1 MAQEGWCELDKTRTP
16 NKLSEIL
23 SVPWIRS
30 SLILGG
36 MLAAIGVMLILIFRF
51 LELGSSPLFLNA
63 KNLVIEYGLVGIFV
77 VTILA
82 GTIVPLGSPAL
93 VVAAASLGIHPMLLT
108 IVATAGFTV
117 GMTINYVLAYGLGR
131 PFVVKKLGTERL
143 EEISTLWGRWGWI
156 IYVIFGIIPVLPVEF
171 LALFC
176 GLIKARF
183 GHFLIL
189 SFIPRLLVF
198 ALLSHFG
205 VQLGWWLGI
214 T

>member
-1 MAQEGWCELDKTRTP
+1 MDKTCTQ

-23 SVPWIRS
+23 NVPWVRS

-36 MLAAIGVMLILIFRF
+36 MLAAIGVTLILIFKF
-51 LELGSSPLFLNA
+51 LKLGASPIFVDT
-63 KNLVIEYGLVGIFV
+63 KNLVIEYGLAGIFV
-77 VTILA
+77 ATILA
-82 GTIVPLGSPAL
+82 GTIIPVGSPAL
-93 VVAAASLGIHPMLLT
+93 VVIAASLGIHPMLLT
-108 IVATAGFTV
+108 IVATVGFTV
-117 GMTINYVLAYGLGR
+117 GMVINYVLAYGLGR
-131 PFVVKKLGTERL
+131 PFVVKKLGMKRL
-143 EEISTLWGRWGWI
+143 EEISALWSRWGWI

-183 GHFLIL
+183 SHFLIL
-189 SFIPRLLVF
+189 SFIPRLVVF
-198 ALLSHFG
+198 TLLSYLG

>member
-1 MAQEGWCELDKTRTP
+1 LDKTCTQ

-23 SVPWIRS
+23 NVPWVRS

-36 MLAAIGVMLILIFRF
+36 ILAAIGVTLILIFKF
-51 LELGSSPLFLNA
+51 LELGASPIFVDT
-63 KNLVIEYGLVGIFV
+63 KNLVIEYGLAGIFV
-77 VTILA
+77 ATILA
-82 GTIVPLGSPAL
+82 GTIIPVGSPAL
-93 VVAAASLGIHPMLLT
+93 VVIAASLGIHPMLLT
-108 IVATAGFTV
+108 IVATVGFTV
-117 GMTINYVLAYGLGR
+117 GMVINYVLAYGLGR
-131 PFVVKKLGTERL
+131 PFVVKKLGMERL
-143 EEISTLWGRWGWI
+143 EEISALWSRWGWI

-183 GHFLIL
+183 SHFLIL
-189 SFIPRLLVF
+189 SFIPRLVVF
-198 ALLSHFG
+198 TLLSYLG

>member
-1 MAQEGWCELDKTRTP
+1 LDKTCTQ

-23 SVPWIRS
+23 NVPWVRS

-36 MLAAIGVMLILIFRF
+36 MLAAIGVTLILIFKF
-51 LELGSSPLFLNA
+51 LELGASPIFVDT
-63 KNLVIEYGLVGIFV
+63 KNLVIEYGLAGIFV
-77 VTILA
+77 ATILA
-82 GTIVPLGSPAL
+82 GTIIPVGSPAL
-93 VVAAASLGIHPMLLT
+93 VVIAASLGIHPMLLT
-108 IVATAGFTV
+108 IVATVGFTV
-117 GMTINYVLAYGLGR
+117 GMVINYVLAYGLGR
-131 PFVVKKLGTERL
+131 PFVVKKLGMERL
-143 EEISTLWGRWGWI
+143 EEISALWSRWGWI

-183 GHFLIL
+183 SHFLIL
-189 SFIPRLLVF
+189 SFIPRLVVF
-198 ALLSHFG
+198 TLLSYLG

>member
-1 MAQEGWCELDKTRTP
+1 MDKTCTQ

-23 SVPWIRS
+23 NVPWVRS

-36 MLAAIGVMLILIFRF
+36 ILAAIGVTLILIFKF
-51 LELGSSPLFLNA
+51 LELGASPIFVDT
-63 KNLVIEYGLVGIFV
+63 KNLVIEYGLAGIFV
-77 VTILA
+77 ATILA
-82 GTIVPLGSPAL
+82 GTIIPVGSPAL
-93 VVAAASLGIHPMLLT
+93 VVIAASLGIHPMLLT
-108 IVATAGFTV
+108 IVATVGFTV
-117 GMTINYVLAYGLGR
+117 GMVINYVLAYGLGR
-131 PFVVKKLGTERL
+131 PFVVKKLGMERL
-143 EEISTLWGRWGWI
+143 EEISALWSRWGWI

-183 GHFLIL
+183 SHFLIL
-189 SFIPRLLVF
+189 SFIPRLVVF
-198 ALLSHFG
+198 TLLSYLG

>member
-1 MAQEGWCELDKTRTP
+1 LDKTCTQ

-23 SVPWIRS
+23 NVPWVRS

-36 MLAAIGVMLILIFRF
+36 MLAAIGVTLILIFKF
-51 LELGSSPLFLNA
+51 LKLGASPIFVDT
-63 KNLVIEYGLVGIFV
+63 KNLVIEYGLAGIFV
-77 VTILA
+77 ATILA
-82 GTIVPLGSPAL
+82 GTIIPVGSPAL
-93 VVAAASLGIHPMLLT
+93 VVIAASLGIHPMLLT
-108 IVATAGFTV
+108 IVATVGFTV
-117 GMTINYVLAYGLGR
+117 GMVINYVLAYGLGR
-131 PFVVKKLGTERL
+131 PFVVKKLGMKRL
-143 EEISTLWGRWGWI
+143 EEISALWSRWGWI

-183 GHFLIL
+183 SHFLIL
-189 SFIPRLLVF
+189 SFIPRLVVF
-198 ALLSHFG
+198 TLLSYLG

>member
-1 MAQEGWCELDKTRTP
+1 MDKTCTQ

-23 SVPWIRS
+23 NVPWVRS

-36 MLAAIGVMLILIFRF
+36 MLAAIGVTLILIFKF
-51 LELGSSPLFLNA
+51 LELGASPIFVDT
-63 KNLVIEYGLVGIFV
+63 KNLVIEYGLAGIFV
-77 VTILA
+77 ATILA
-82 GTIVPLGSPAL
+82 GTIIPVGSPAL
-93 VVAAASLGIHPMLLT
+93 VVIAASLGIHPMLLT
-108 IVATAGFTV
+108 IVATVGFTV
-117 GMTINYVLAYGLGR
+117 GMVINYVLAYGLGR
-131 PFVVKKLGTERL
+131 PFVVKKLGMERL
-143 EEISTLWGRWGWI
+143 EEISALWSRWGWI

-183 GHFLIL
+183 SHFLIL
-189 SFIPRLLVF
+189 SFIPRLVVF
-198 ALLSHFG
+198 TLLSYLG

>member
-1 MAQEGWCELDKTRTP
+1 MDKTCTQ

-23 SVPWIRS
+23 NVPWVRS

-36 MLAAIGVMLILIFRF
+36 MLAAIGVILILIFKF
-51 LELGSSPLFLNA
+51 LKLGASPIFVDT
-63 KNLVIEYGLVGIFV
+63 KNLVIEYGLAGIFV
-77 VTILA
+77 ATILA
-82 GTIVPLGSPAL
+82 GTIIPVGSPAL
-93 VVAAASLGIHPMLLT
+93 VVIAASLGIHPMLLT
-108 IVATAGFTV
+108 IVATVGFTV
-117 GMTINYVLAYGLGR
+117 GMVINYVLAYGLGR
-131 PFVVKKLGTERL
+131 PFVVKKLGMERL
-143 EEISTLWGRWGWI
+143 EEISALWSRWGWI

-183 GHFLIL
+183 SHFLIL
-189 SFIPRLLVF
+189 SFIPRLVVF
-198 ALLSHFG
+198 TLLSYLG

>member
-1 MAQEGWCELDKTRTP
+1 MNKTCTQ

-23 SVPWIRS
+23 NVPWVRS

-36 MLAAIGVMLILIFRF
+36 MLAAIGVILILIFKF
-51 LELGSSPLFLNA
+51 LKLGASPIFVDT
-63 KNLVIEYGLVGIFV
+63 KNLVIEYGLAGIFV
-77 VTILA
+77 ATILA
-82 GTIVPLGSPAL
+82 GTIIPVGSPAL
-93 VVAAASLGIHPMLLT
+93 VVIAASLGIHPMLLT
-108 IVATAGFTV
+108 IVATVGFTV
-117 GMTINYVLAYGLGR
+117 GMVINYVLAYGLGR
-131 PFVVKKLGTERL
+131 PFVVKKLGMERL
-143 EEISTLWGRWGWI
+143 EEISALWSRWGWI

-183 GHFLIL
+183 SHFLIL
-189 SFIPRLLVF
+189 SFIPRLVVF
-198 ALLSHFG
+198 TLLSYLG